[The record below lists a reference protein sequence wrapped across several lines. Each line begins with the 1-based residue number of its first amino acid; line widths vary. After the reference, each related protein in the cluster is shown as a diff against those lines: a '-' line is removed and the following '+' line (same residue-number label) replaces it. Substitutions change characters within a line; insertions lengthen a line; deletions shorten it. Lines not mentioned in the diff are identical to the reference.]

1 MTTIDDFFWFVVLQV
16 VADFVYTDM
25 LALTE
30 QNRERDDM
38 ATKGTTTVVVF

>member
-1 MTTIDDFFWFVVLQV
+1 MTTIDDFFRFMVLQV
-16 VADFVYTDM
+16 VVDFVYTDM

-38 ATKGTTTVVVF
+38 AINGMTTIKKI